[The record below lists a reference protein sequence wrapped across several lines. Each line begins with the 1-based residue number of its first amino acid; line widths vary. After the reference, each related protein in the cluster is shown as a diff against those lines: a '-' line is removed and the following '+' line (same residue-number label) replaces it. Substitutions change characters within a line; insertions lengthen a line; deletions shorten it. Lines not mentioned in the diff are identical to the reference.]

1 MPDMICNGKC
11 SHFQNIG
18 YFSLLLLGKLTTPK
32 RAIVKKKVESKIR
45 QLKSYIDFAKM
56 YSI

>member
-32 RAIVKKKVESKIR
+32 RAIVKKKVESK
-45 QLKSYIDFAKM
+45 LDN
-56 YSI
+56 